1 MAQTV
6 IGMFDHA
13 SEAQQAVKQL
23 LNSGFTQANIDVSTQ
38 SATSTGT
45 SGSVASKVEGKIED
59 TGDSISKFFSSLFGG
74 SDNDQ
79 TKTYSNVAR
88 QSGSV
93 VTVHAQSSEEAR
105 RAADILDAAGAVDV
119 DEKATQYGYA
129 ANTATTKPAAP
140 AGDAATLKV
149 IQENLQIGK
158 KVVETGGARI
168 RSRIVE
174 RPVEESVR
182 LREEHVRVERK
193 AVDRPATQADLSNF
207 KEGQIDIVEHAE
219 VAVVAKEARVVEEI
233 SLSKQT
239 EEHTETIR
247 ETLRNTEVD
256 VEKIASKDGHV
267 GTTGMGTTGTGKIST
282 GKTGTGKNNKGGKNR
297 KSK

>member
-1 MAQTV
+1 
-6 IGMFDHA
+6 MFDNA
-13 SEAQQAVKQL
+13 SEAQQAVQQL
-23 LNSGFTQANIDVSTQ
+23 LSSGFKQANIDVSSQ
-38 SATSTGT
+38 SATSTT
-45 SGSVASKVEGKIED
+45 SSGSVASKVEDKIED
-59 TGDSISKFFSSLFGG
+59 TGDSIGKFFSNLFGG
-74 SDNDQ
+74 SNDEE
-79 TKTYSNVAR
+79 TKRYSNVAR

-105 RAADILDAAGAVDV
+105 KAADILDDAGAVDV

-129 ANTATTKPAAP
+129 ANTGTKNTAATT
-140 AGDAATLKV
+140 GDTATLKV
-149 IQENLQIGK
+149 IQENLQVGK

-182 LREEHVRVERK
+182 LREERVRVERK
-193 AVDRPATQADLSNF
+193 AVDRPATAADLSSF

-233 SLSKQT
+233 SLSKET

-256 VEKIASKDGHV
+256 VEKIEGKDV
-267 GTTGMGTTGTGKIST
+267 RSTTTST
-282 GKTGTGKNNKGGKNR
+282 GKTDQ
-297 KSK
+297 KSSK